1 MHKKVMVITNIPNPY
16 RIPLFNLLHKR
27 LKREGVQLKV
37 VFAAKGYKRRQWIID
52 MKTTRFDCSFLKPT
66 RIKLGKSEKVLF
78 LYNGL
83 FKEIRR
89 EKPDIVISIGFSTAT
104 LKLWLLSFIKS
115 PGFIIWSGTIT
126 TKGRKDSFL
135 RRIYRKVLVRRAS
148 GFIAYGT
155 RAKKY
160 LQDLGAEAGKI
171 EIAINTTDTEYYR
184 KETESLRTGY
194 LDPGSETLLYIGHL
208 TYKKRVD
215 LLFSAVQLLSKERRG
230 FKLVIVGDGPYR
242 KPLEELSARMGISD
256 FISFEGF
263 RQKPEIPGY
272 LTRADCFLF
281 PSEYDVWGL
290 VLVEAMAAG
299 VPCISSIYA
308 GATRDLIV
316 DGETGFAMDF
326 EDREKVVERILWI
339 LNNREEA
346 KKIGRNA
353 ALFIKKNAS
362 LQSSVTGFI
371 HAIEKIGNV
380 IGNVI

>member
-52 MKTTRFDCSFLKPT
+52 MKTARFDCSFLKPT
-66 RIKLGKSEKVLF
+66 RIKLGKSGKVLF

-83 FKEIRR
+83 LKEIRR
-89 EKPDIVISIGFSTAT
+89 EKPTVVISIGFSTAT

-115 PGFIIWSGTIT
+115 PGFIIWSGAIT
-126 TKGRKDSFL
+126 TKRRKDSFL
-135 RRIYRKVLVRRAS
+135 RRIYRKVLVRKAS
-148 GFIAYGT
+148 GFIAYGS
-155 RAKKY
+155 RAKEY

-171 EIAINTTDTEYYR
+171 EIAINTTDTEFYR
-184 KETESLRTGY
+184 KETESLRSSY
-194 LDPGSETLLYIGHL
+194 LHPGSEILLYIGHL

-242 KPLEELSARMGISD
+242 QPLEELSARMGISD

-272 LTRADCFLF
+272 LARADCFLF

-380 IGNVI
+380 I